1 MNYNN
6 PQHRA
11 AVGWCYFLYSVLF
24 CTFCYIF
31 LWKVQGGMLGMAQH
45 ILSHGQTV
53 YFPPIGALVLT
64 VVLWLVQ
71 LLLNSITRLR
81 GEWYALSFFPSF
93 LLLAALTYADSTLYT
108 GASITPLKVGVP
120 LALLV
125 YFVVAFTLRGT
136 APFTSQ
142 RGYGWEIRL
151 LLPNAIIMMLSFIFT
166 CSLSYTEK
174 ELHNQVEIEYAI
186 ARGDYQKALT
196 IGKYSPKVNQ
206 TTTALRAVAMAY
218 EGVLG
223 DKLFNYPQLYGAEGL
238 LLNRADSLRLLYS
251 PDSLYFRLGAYPSA
265 RTTTALMFLQWLDKS
280 EKQRKPLAK
289 DYLLAA
295 LLLECKLPEF
305 VEELNKIQEISD
317 SIDYPRYYQE
327 ALILYRHRFRPE
339 LPYHNI
345 IQETNYE
352 DYQAAMRQ
360 GQDDNAASNLAG
372 EDFGTTYWWY
382 YDFGNM
388 KNEEE

>member
-6 PQHRA
+6 PQQRS
-11 AVGWCYFLYSVLF
+11 AVHWCYFLYSALF

-53 YFPPIGALVLT
+53 YFPPVGALVLT
-64 VVLWLVQ
+64 IVLWLLQ
-71 LLLNSITRLR
+71 MLLNTITRLR
-81 GEWYALSFFPSF
+81 GEWYTLSFFPSF
-93 LLLAALTYADSTLYT
+93 LILATLTYADSTLYT
-108 GASITPLKVGVP
+108 GDSLLPVKVGLP
-120 LALLV
+120 LALV
-125 YFVVAFTLRGT
+125 AYFVLAFTLRGT

-142 RGYGWEIRL
+142 RGYGWELRL
-151 LLPNAIIMMLSFIFT
+151 LVPNAVVLTLSCFLT
-166 CSLSYTEK
+166 CSLSYTGK
-174 ELHNQVEIEYAI
+174 ELHNQVEIESAI
-186 ARGDYQKALT
+186 THGDYQKALS
-196 IGKYSPKVNQ
+196 IGKYSSQTNQ
-206 TTTALRAVAMAY
+206 TTTALRAFAMAQ
-218 EGVLG
+218 EGALG
-223 DKLFNYPQLYGAEGL
+223 DKLFNYPQHYGAEGL
-238 LLNRADSLRLLYS
+238 LLNRADSLRMIFS
-251 PDSLYFRLGAYPSA
+251 ADSLYYQLGAYPSA
-265 RTTTALMFLQWLDKS
+265 RTTSALMFLQWLDLS

-295 LLLECKLPEF
+295 LLLERKLPEF
-305 VEELNKIQEISD
+305 VEELNKVQEISD

-352 DYQAAMRQ
+352 DYQAAMRR
-360 GQDDNAASNLAG
+360 GEKDHEAANLAG

-382 YDFGNM
+382 YDFGNK
-388 KNEEE
+388 KNEE